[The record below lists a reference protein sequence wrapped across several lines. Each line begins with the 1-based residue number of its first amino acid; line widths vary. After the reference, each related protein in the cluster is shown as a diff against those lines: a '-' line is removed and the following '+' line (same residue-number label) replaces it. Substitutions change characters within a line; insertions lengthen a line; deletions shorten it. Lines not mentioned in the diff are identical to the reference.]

1 MFNLGSKDPVVGKAS
16 IMIGCPSEEVFKYIA
31 VDFFQNYPKWS
42 PEVIKLEALSEGP
55 VQLGTLARQVRMD
68 QGHRSESKFRVTI
81 YEPSKRLCF
90 SGVSNP
96 YRCTYELQEL
106 NNGKKTILNFTFEL
120 LDIQMF
126 MRPFEK
132 LIRIVVQ
139 DGAERTVR
147 NIKCLTEANIAATAQ
162 LILQ

>member
-16 IMIGCPSEEVFKYIA
+16 ITIDCSSQEVFKYIA

-42 PEVIKLEALSEGP
+42 PEVIQLEAVTEGP
-55 VQLGTLARQVRMD
+55 VKLGTIARQVRVD
-68 QGHRSESKFRVTI
+68 QGHRSESKFRVTL
-81 YEPSKRLCF
+81 YEPSKCLCF
-90 SGVSNP
+90 SGVSDP
-96 YRCTYELQEL
+96 YRCTYELQDI
-106 NNGKKTILNFTFEL
+106 NNGTKTLLSFKFEL
-120 LDIQMF
+120 LELLIF

-147 NIKCLTEANIAATAQ
+147 NLKRLIEAKIAATA
-162 LILQ
+162 